1 MATHFA
7 ARKWIRL
14 MNVTQ
19 AKWRLAN
26 PADVPTIGRL
36 SRKLLGVLGEEDII
50 FEERQRLCPEGCHVF
65 SDGAEIGAYIVSHP
79 WRRGQPPALN
89 QSLSAL
95 PADADCWYIHD
106 IAVDRPCRGTGAAA
120 TIVNTV
126 TQNAHQAG
134 FSTVALVAVADAL
147 AFWNRLG
154 FRDAM
159 TDDLRRTLNSYGADA
174 CYMERP
180 TAAGLNA

>member
-1 MATHFA
+1 
-7 ARKWIRL
+7 
-14 MNVTQ
+14 MNIAQ
-19 AKWRLAN
+19 AKWRLAE

-50 FEERQRLCPEGCHVF
+50 FEERQRLCPAGCYVL
-65 SDGAEIGAYIVSHP
+65 SDGATIGAYIISHP
-79 WRRGQPPALN
+79 WRRGHPPKLN
-89 QSLSAL
+89 QSLGEL
-95 PADADCWYIHD
+95 PAQTDCWYIHD
-106 IAVDRPCRGTGAAA
+106 IAVDVPYRGINAAS

-126 TQNAHQAG
+126 SRIAHDSG
-134 FSTVALVAVADAL
+134 YPTIALVAVADAL

-159 TDDLRRTLNSYGADA
+159 TDELRHTLTTYGSNA

-180 TAAGLNA
+180 TADPVT

>member
-1 MATHFA
+1 
-7 ARKWIRL
+7 
-14 MNVTQ
+14 MNLAQ
-19 AKWRLAN
+19 AKWRLAT

-50 FEERQRLCPEGCHVF
+50 FKERQRLCPQGCHVF
-65 SDGAEIGAYIVSHP
+65 SDGVDIGGYIVSHP
-79 WRRGQPPALN
+79 WRKGQPPALN

-106 IAVDRPCRGTGAAA
+106 IAMDTPCRGTGAAA
-120 TIVNTV
+120 TIVNAV
-126 TQNAHQAG
+126 TQIAHRSG
-134 FSTVALVAVADAL
+134 YSTIALVAVADAL
-147 AFWNRLG
+147 AFWSRLG

-174 CYMERP
+174 CYMERE
-180 TAAGLNA
+180 TAASPNT